1 MFLWRPSF
9 SPHRSI
15 RRLWLAS
22 AGTSVAVWSAQLAV
36 TVQVLHGHSVAV
48 LAIVGLAGS
57 LPSLLLLPVAGIC
70 ADRYDVRRLSISA
83 LAAQA
88 VCLALLATVMQRGLV
103 TLTVLYASQGA
114 LSAFWPPARQQWLY
128 GLVTPELRQQANSA
142 IGSING
148 VMTLVGATFGGL
160 LSAWH
165 PAAAVFAAAALQ
177 LVAVAQLV
185 AVPRSRTV
193 RAARVGGA
201 RRPRLVGDLV
211 DALRAARDFPLARS
225 IVWIGIAWGL
235 IGGGYNV
242 LLAGHITKDLHGGAI
257 TLGLVYAADGL
268 SVIVATTFAGR
279 LSQKRH
285 LAVYASAYVVQGV
298 AWALTFAANS
308 LALAVMALVVMRL
321 ASGYVIAL
329 DTTILLE
336 TVSPRLRGRIVSLH
350 MTTYSAVARISLAA
364 VGAALTA
371 ASIST
376 IGIAAGITSAGFGVV
391 WWWRSGRPA
400 RTLYQTPDAA
410 IDPDDGLLATMT
422 IASSEMIDRLRHEA
436 SVSRASGPEPVP
448 APLLADEIA
457 CSTPGMNGSNNT
469 DESH

>member
-1 MFLWRPSF
+1 MPRRPRFL
-9 SPHRSI
+9 PHRSI

-36 TVQVLHGHSVAV
+36 TIHVLRGHSVAV

-88 VCLALLATVMQRGLV
+88 VCFALLATVMQRGLV
-103 TLTVLYASQGA
+103 ALTVLYAFQGA

-128 GLVTPELRQQANSA
+128 GLVAPELRQEANSA
-142 IGSING
+142 IGSISG

-160 LSAWH
+160 LSAWQ
-165 PAAAVFAAAALQ
+165 PAAAVCAAAALQ

-185 AVPRSRTV
+185 VVPRSRTV
-193 RAARVGGA
+193 TAARDGAA
-201 RRPRLVGDLV
+201 RRPLGDLV
-211 DALRAARDFPLARS
+211 DALRAARDLPLARS

-242 LLAGHITKDLHGGAI
+242 LLAGHMTRDLHGGAI

-268 SVIVATTFAGR
+268 SVIVAATFAAR
-279 LSQKRH
+279 LSQRRQ

-308 LALAVMALVVMRL
+308 VALAVSALVVMRL
-321 ASGYVIAL
+321 ASGYIIAL

-336 TVSPRLRGRIVSLH
+336 TVPARLRGRIVSLH
-350 MTTYSAVARISLAA
+350 MTTYNAVARISLAA
-364 VGAALTA
+364 VGATLTALT
-371 ASIST
+371 IST
-376 IGIAAGITSAGFGVV
+376 IGIAAGVTSAGFGVV

-400 RTLYQTPDAA
+400 RTLYGEDRLARSAPPRSRDRRRMGWPPLREYRVRRTPAVRVRRFR
-410 IDPDDGLLATMT
+410 IR
-422 IASSEMIDRLRHEA
+422 ASSRSTRRHPGRGA
-436 SVSRASGPEPVP
+436 S
-448 APLLADEIA
+448 
-457 CSTPGMNGSNNT
+457 
-469 DESH
+469 

>member
-1 MFLWRPSF
+1 MPSPPGFL
-9 SPHRSI
+9 PHRSI

-36 TVQVLHGHSVAV
+36 TIQVLRGHSVAV

-88 VCLALLATVMQRGLV
+88 LCLALLAAVMQRGLAA
-103 TLTVLYASQGA
+103 LTVLYALQGA

-128 GLVTPELRQQANSA
+128 GLVAPELRQKANSA

-148 VMTLVGATFGGL
+148 VMTLVGATLGGL

-177 LVAVAQLV
+177 LGTVAQLV
-185 AVPRSRTV
+185 VVPRSRTAS
-193 RAARVGGA
+193 AARMGAA
-201 RRPRLVGDLV
+201 RRPRLLGDLV
-211 DALRAARDFPLARS
+211 DAFRAARDIPLARS

-242 LLAGHITKDLHGGAI
+242 LLAGHITMDLHGGAI
-257 TLGLVYAADGL
+257 TLGCVYTADGL
-268 SVIVATTFAGR
+268 SVIVATAFAAR
-279 LSQKRH
+279 LSQRRH
-285 LAVYASAYVVQGV
+285 LAVYASAYAVQGV
-298 AWALTFAANS
+298 AWAQTFAANS
-308 LALAVMALVVMRL
+308 LTLAVMALVAMRL

-329 DTTILLE
+329 DTTILLA
-336 TVSPRLRGRIVSLH
+336 TVPPRLRGRIVSLH
-350 MTTYSAVARISLAA
+350 MTTYNAVARISLAA

-371 ASIST
+371 LSIST
-376 IGIAAGITSAGFGVV
+376 IGIATGVASAGFGAV

-400 RTLYQTPDAA
+400 RIRYQAPDVA
-410 IDPDDGLLATMT
+410 IDPDDRSL
-422 IASSEMIDRLRHEA
+422 
-436 SVSRASGPEPVP
+436 EPIQP
-448 APLLADEIA
+448 
-457 CSTPGMNGSNNT
+457 
-469 DESH
+469 